1 MSGRGL
7 GCDLRLVLVLTAQS
21 EVKPKE
27 ATWGPDCLKIELFLL
42 MSKRAEPVLPVLGR
56 R

>member
-1 MSGRGL
+1 M
-7 GCDLRLVLVLTAQS
+7 GCDLRLVLVLTAQG

-27 ATWGPDCLKIELFLL
+27 ATWGPDRLKIELFFL
-42 MSKRAEPVLPVLGR
+42 MSTRVEPVLPVLGR